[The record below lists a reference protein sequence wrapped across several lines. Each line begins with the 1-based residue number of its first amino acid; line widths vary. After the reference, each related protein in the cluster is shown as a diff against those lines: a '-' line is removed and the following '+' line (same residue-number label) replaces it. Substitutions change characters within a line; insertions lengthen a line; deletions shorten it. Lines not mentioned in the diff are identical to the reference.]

1 VIAWLVAG
9 ALAQDLAIYG
19 QTVLPIRGPALTDGV
34 VLVHDGKITSVGPAA
49 GAQVPEGA
57 RELRGA
63 VVMPGA
69 IDGLSVAGLT
79 GPLNRPPDQDHK
91 VVGLSVAPE
100 LRAIDA
106 YSAWDELV
114 TWLREHGVTTVH
126 TGPSPGAPVGGR
138 TLVTTTAAGPLSMIS
153 VVDDAMV
160 VVTLGE
166 GGKEWEGAQTR
177 MGSAALVRQAFAEAA
192 DYRERRKLPLADRPP
207 SDLGHE
213 ALIEAM
219 DKRRKVVIVAH
230 RADDLLTALRIRD
243 EFGLDVILAGA
254 SEAWLIRAEL
264 ARAGAP
270 VLVGPV
276 MARQWS
282 HPGERHD
289 ATFENAGLL
298 ADAGVTVGLMSGFE
312 DYVPKVRVVLWEAAV
327 AATHGLG
334 SARAL
339 EAVTLGNARILG
351 IESRKGSLEP
361 GKDADVLVL
370 DGDPLEPVTHVCAV
384 IIEGAVVSE
393 ECR

>member
-1 VIAWLVAG
+1 VIVWLVAG

-19 QTVLPIRGPALTDGV
+19 ATVLPISGPALTDGV
-34 VLVHDGKITSVGPAA
+34 VVVQDGKITSVGPAA
-49 GAQVPEGA
+49 AAQIPPGA

-79 GPLNRPPDQDHK
+79 GPLNRPSDQDHK
-91 VVGLSVAPE
+91 AVGLSVAPE

-106 YSAWDELV
+106 YSAWDDLV
-114 TWLREHGVTTVH
+114 TWLREHGVTTLH

-138 TLVTTTAAGPLSMIS
+138 TLITTTAAGPLSEIA
-153 VVDDAMV
+153 VVEDAMV

-207 SDLGHE
+207 VDLGGE

-219 DKRRKVVIVAH
+219 DKRRKVVVAAH
-230 RADDLLTALRIRD
+230 RADDLLTALRLRE
-243 EFGLDVILAGA
+243 EFGLDMILAGA
-254 SEAWLIRAEL
+254 SEAWLVRQEL
-264 ARAGAP
+264 ARAGVP

-276 MARQWS
+276 MSRQWS
-282 HPGERHD
+282 NQGERRD
-289 ATFENAGLL
+289 ATFENAALL
-298 ADAGVTVGLMSGFE
+298 AEAGVTVGLMSGFE

-334 SARAL
+334 AERAL

-351 IESRKGSLEP
+351 IAQRKGSLEP
-361 GKDADVLVL
+361 GKDADLLVL
-370 DGDPLEPVTHVCAV
+370 DGDPLETVTHVCVV
-384 IIEGAVVSE
+384 IIEGQVVSE

>member
-1 VIAWLVAG
+1 VIAWLFAT
-9 ALAQDLAIYG
+9 AFAQDLAIYG
-19 QTVLPIRGPALTDGV
+19 KTVLPISGPALTDAV
-34 VLVHDGKITSVGPAA
+34 VLVKDGKIVSVGPQKD
-49 GAQVPEGA
+49 AQVPPGA
-57 RELRGA
+57 RELRGE

-79 GPLNRPPDQDHK
+79 GPLNRPVDQDHK
-91 VVGLSVAPE
+91 IVGRAVAPE
-100 LRAIDA
+100 LRAVDA

-138 TLVTTTAAGPLSMIS
+138 TLITTTTAGPVSQVG
-153 VVDDAMV
+153 VVEDAMV

-177 MGSAALVRQAFAEAA
+177 MGSAALVRQAFAQAS
-192 DYRERRKLPLADRPP
+192 DYRERRKLPLADRP
-207 SDLGHE
+207 SVALGAE
-213 ALIEAM
+213 VLIEAM

-230 RADDLLTALRIRD
+230 RADDLLTALRIRE
-243 EFGLDVILAGA
+243 EFGLDLILAGA
-254 SEAWLIRAEL
+254 SEAWLVREEL
-264 ARAGAP
+264 ARAGVP

-282 HPGERHD
+282 QQGERHD

-298 ADAGVTVGLMSGFE
+298 AEASVTIGLMSGFE

-334 SARAL
+334 AERAL
-339 EAVTLGNARILG
+339 QAVTLGNARILG
-351 IESRKGSLEP
+351 IEARKGSLEP

-384 IIEGAVVSE
+384 IIEGEVVSE